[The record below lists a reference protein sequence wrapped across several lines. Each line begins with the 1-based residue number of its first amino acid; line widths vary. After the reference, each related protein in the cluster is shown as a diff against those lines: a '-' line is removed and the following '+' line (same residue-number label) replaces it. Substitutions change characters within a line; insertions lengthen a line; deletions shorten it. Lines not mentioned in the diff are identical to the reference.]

1 MSFKHPDEEVLA
13 LDDVFQSEDEVV
25 GLALSAEEWEV
36 IIALAEAGGSAAVRD
51 LGHAAKL
58 SREAFAN
65 VLRSLLDRGILAR
78 GVGVAPTT
86 AAAAPDAEV
95 AQYLEYLADLNYYQ
109 VLQLNPE
116 ADAASVRRSY
126 FRLMREYHPDRFMKE
141 PNEDTR
147 EKLKEIFRVLTRA
160 YETLSDPALRREYD
174 LTIPE
179 FTGAQEKEDEQAFA
193 ALWTGPAG
201 PEALPEANPDMAR
214 SFYQSALEDFKR
226 GNHAEAELNFK
237 LAVALDPSHDDYQAG
252 LAKTRRILRKRMAK
266 DDAVKALY
274 FEEEGKHRFA
284 IRWMSR
290 AVDSDPENVDYRYDL
305 ARLLEAHGSD
315 LHAARTQLQLAFD
328 LDLANLDSLLLL
340 AKIQERMNE
349 FPDARRTLKK
359 ILSLDKNNIAAKKAM
374 ERMKK

>member
-1 MSFKHPDEEVLA
+1 MSFKHPEEEVLT
-13 LDDVFQSEDEVV
+13 LDDVFQGGDQVV

-36 IIALAEAGGSAAVRD
+36 IIALAEAGGSAAVKD
-51 LGHAAKL
+51 LGDAAKL
-58 SREAFAN
+58 TREAFAN

-78 GVGVAPTT
+78 GVGAVPTT

-116 ADAASVRRSY
+116 ADPAAVRRSY

-174 LTIPE
+174 LTIPG

-201 PEALPEANPDMAR
+201 PEALPEANPDLAR
-214 SFYQSALEDFKR
+214 SFYESALEDFKR
-226 GNHAEAELNFK
+226 GDHAAAELNFK
-237 LAVALDPSHDDYQAG
+237 LAVALDPVRDDYQAG
-252 LAKTRRILRKRMAK
+252 LAKTHRILRQRMAK

-284 IRWMSR
+284 IRWMGR
-290 AVDSDPENVDYRYDL
+290 AAESDPENADYRYDL
-305 ARLLEAHGSD
+305 ARLLEAHGAD
-315 LHAARTQLQLAFD
+315 LHAARTQVLLA
-328 LDLANLDSLLLL
+328 LDRDPANLDSLLLL
-340 AKIQERMNE
+340 AKIQERVNE
-349 FPDARRTLKK
+349 LPDARRTLKK

-374 ERMKK
+374 ERLKK